1 MAKIGLFYGS
11 DTGCTEEVAN
21 KIQELLGEDLVE
33 TIDVFDASTDDF
45 SNYDQL
51 ILGLST
57 WYDGQL
63 QSDWESFFDD
73 FKEIDFTGKTVALY
87 GLGDQ
92 VGYAHNFTDGVG
104 IIGKVVLEN
113 GGKVIGN
120 WPTDGFEHETSI
132 NEEACDR
139 DGYFLGLA
147 LDEDNQPELTE
158 ERIEKWVEQIRGEFG
173 L

>member
-11 DTGCTEEVAN
+11 DTGCTEEIAN
-21 KIQELLGEDLVE
+21 KIQELIGEDTIEL
-33 TIDVFDASTDDF
+33 IDVFDASTDDF
-45 SNYDQL
+45 EKYDQL

-73 FKEIDFTGKTVALY
+73 FKTIDFTGKTVALF

-92 VGYAHNFTDGVG
+92 IGYAHNFTDGVG
-104 IIGKVVLEN
+104 IIGKEVINN
-113 GGKVIGN
+113 GGTVIGN
-120 WPTDGFEHETSI
+120 WPTEGFEHETSI
-132 NEEACDR
+132 NEEACDKE
-139 DGYFLGLA
+139 GYFLGLA
-147 LDEDNQPELTE
+147 LDEDNQPDLTE
-158 ERIEKWVEQIRGEFG
+158 ERVEAWVNQIKGEFG